1 MSMEVNSVSIAITAF
16 IVLAILIVFFRAL
29 PSKNP
34 SLQASYLVSLGMFGT
49 FLGITI
55 ALLDFKPANV
65 QASVPNLLGG
75 MQIAFISSAVGIFL
89 SLILRWK
96 SVMNKAVEVAEG
108 KTADDIF
115 SVLESHT
122 DLLASLKTALVGD
135 GDTTLITQ
143 LRLLR
148 NESRDYATQI
158 NASLNDFAQT
168 LAENNSEAFIK
179 ALEGAVREFN
189 EKISEQFGENFAR
202 LNDAVGSLL
211 EWQEQYRVQLGEMV
225 NAFSEI
231 DTRFRSA
238 SSTLEDVAS
247 QTEVFAN
254 VSEQQSK
261 WLDVQIAT
269 QEELE
274 ARLAAF
280 AELGAQAQSAFPI
293 INRNLEEITTGVERT
308 VRDTLA
314 TIEGAV
320 EHLENGVG
328 DTQAQVRTL
337 TEGLSQEVTTSVA
350 SFQQQLLEANARS
363 RQRLEESI
371 EDLDRMLGEELSKSL
386 GSLGNQLATLSHRFV
401 DDYEP
406 LTERLREII
415 EITKAA

>member
-1 MSMEVNSVSIAITAF
+1 MEVNSVSIAITAF

-280 AELGAQAQSAFPI
+280 TGEVVNAFNEIDTRFRSASST
-293 INRNLEEITTGVERT
+293 LE
-308 VRDTLA
+308 
-314 TIEGAV
+314 
-320 EHLENGVG
+320 
-328 DTQAQVRTL
+328 
-337 TEGLSQEVTTSVA
+337 
-350 SFQQQLLEANARS
+350 
-363 RQRLEESI
+363 
-371 EDLDRMLGEELSKSL
+371 
-386 GSLGNQLATLSHRFV
+386 
-401 DDYEP
+401 
-406 LTERLREII
+406 
-415 EITKAA
+415 